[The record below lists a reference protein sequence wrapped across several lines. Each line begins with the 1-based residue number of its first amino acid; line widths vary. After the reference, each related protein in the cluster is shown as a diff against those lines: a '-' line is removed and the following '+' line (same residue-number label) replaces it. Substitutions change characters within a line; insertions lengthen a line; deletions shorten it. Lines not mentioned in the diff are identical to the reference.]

1 MPLTT
6 LDAVPA
12 LVLVDL
18 QKGILA
24 SGHPDLSTVLDNAAT
39 LAHTFR
45 ERALPVVLVNVTGGA
60 PGRTDLAH
68 AGQTAQQRPHDWAEL
83 APDLGTYPDDIRI
96 TKRTWGAFHG
106 TDLDEKLRA
115 RGVTQLVIGGV
126 ATSRGVESTARAA
139 HEHGYHVVLP
149 TDMMLDPDQTSHE
162 HSIRH
167 IFPRLS
173 ETTTT
178 AEVLSAL
185 AALRD

>member
-1 MPLTT
+1 MTLTT

-24 SGHPDLSTVLDNAAT
+24 SGHPGVPAVLDKAAT
-39 LAHTFR
+39 LAHAFR
-45 ERALPVVLVNVTGGA
+45 EHALPVVLVNVTGSA
-60 PGRTDLAH
+60 PGRTDATN
-68 AGQTAQQRPHDWAEL
+68 ARGAARQRPLDWAEL
-83 APDLGTYPDDIRI
+83 APDLGTHPDDILI

-106 TDLDEKLRA
+106 TGLDERLQA

-126 ATSRGVESTARAA
+126 ATSMGVESTARAA

-162 HSIRH
+162 HSIGH
-167 IFPRLS
+167 IFPRIG
-173 ETTTT
+173 EITTT
-178 AEVLSAL
+178 AELLKILCS
-185 AALRD
+185 